1 MYLVREFGKASKN
14 FLRGSKNTNNVVS
27 KEITLF
33 NVKKNQL
40 GRPIHFRE
48 QSAVTYKKENV
59 DQLDRPIHFRNQI
72 EKIVKKKVNE
82 LEKPI
87 HFRNSISRDDFIRVF
102 KTN

>member
-1 MYLVREFGKASKN
+1 MYLVREFGKASRN
-14 FLRGSKNTNNVVS
+14 FLRGSTNTNNVVS

-33 NVKKNQL
+33 EVKNSQL
-40 GRPIHFRE
+40 SRPIHFKE
-48 QSAVTYKKENV
+48 QNVSTFNKKKVSE
-59 DQLDRPIHFRNQI
+59 LDRPIHFRNQI
-72 EKIVKKKVNE
+72 EKIVKKKVNK